1 MSKKLFFGIDWY
13 LVLPVVVLVLIS
25 LVTLFSLNV
34 SFFKSQ
40 LMFLIVSLFAF
51 IFFSEVNY
59 KIVKIYATPI
69 YIFSIAVFILIF
81 ILGVESR
88 GAIRWIDI
96 FGFRFQFSEILKP
109 FLAISFASYLI
120 ENRQYNFRSLI
131 NVLALLSPIVL
142 LIFFQP
148 DLGTA
153 LLYAG
158 TVFTTL
164 IFVGFSL
171 KYFITLLLPFIA
183 MIPIFWNFLRD
194 YQKQRVLTFID
205 PASDPLGTSYNVIQS
220 VIAVGSGMIMG
231 KGLGQGT
238 QSGLRFL
245 PERHTDF
252 IFASISE
259 QLGFIGAVIILISF
273 AFLLYK
279 IYSIFSN
286 SNDKFTKVFSAI
298 VFFSFLIQ
306 IFVNIGMNIGMVPI
320 VGVTLPFVSYG
331 GSSLLSSFIFL
342 GFLSSINKASKD
354 NEVLEI
360 R

>member
-1 MSKKLFFGIDWY
+1 MNKKIFLRTDWY
-13 LVLPVVVLVLIS
+13 LILPVIVLVLVS
-25 LVTLFSLNV
+25 LVTLFSLNPLFFRSQIIFLVV
-34 SFFKSQ
+34 S
-40 LMFLIVSLFAF
+40 VFAF
-51 IFFSEVNY
+51 ILFSEFNY
-59 KIVKIYATPI
+59 KIVKLYAVPI
-69 YIFSIAVFILIF
+69 YFFSLLVFILIF
-81 ILGVESR
+81 FLGVESR
-88 GAIRWIDI
+88 GAVRWIDVM
-96 FGFRFQFSEILKP
+96 GFRFQFSEILKP
-109 FLAISFASYLI
+109 FLAVSLASYLI
-120 ENRQYNFRSLI
+120 EKKNYSFNSLI
-131 NVLALLSPIVL
+131 TTLLLLSPIVF

-158 TVFTTL
+158 TVFATL
-164 IFVGFSL
+164 IYIGFSFKYFVGLS
-171 KYFITLLLPFIA
+171 IPFLA
-183 MIPIFWNFLRD
+183 AIPILWNFLHD
-194 YQKQRVLTFID
+194 YQRQRVLTFID
-205 PASDPLGTSYNVIQS
+205 PSSDPLGTSYNVIQS
-220 VIAVGSGMIMG
+220 VIAVGSGMIFG

-259 QLGFIGAVIILISF
+259 QLGFIGAIIVVISF
-273 AFLLYK
+273 AFFLYK
-279 IYSIFSN
+279 IYTIFS
-286 SNDKFTKVFSAI
+286 SSDDKFTRVFSAI

-306 IFVNIGMNIGMVPI
+306 IFVNIGMNVGMVPV

-354 NEVLEI
+354 NDVLEI

>member
-1 MSKKLFFGIDWY
+1 MSKKFFFGIDWY
-13 LVLPVVVLVLIS
+13 LILPVVVLVLIS
-25 LVTLFSLNV
+25 LVTLFSLNI
-34 SFFKSQ
+34 SLFKSQ
-40 LMFLIVSLFAF
+40 LIFLIVSVFAF

-59 KIVKIYATPI
+59 KIIKIYATPI
-69 YIFSIAVFILIF
+69 YIVSLVIFVLIF
-81 ILGVESR
+81 FLGIESR

-96 FGFRFQFSEILKP
+96 FGFRLQFSEILKP
-109 FLAISFASYLI
+109 FLAISFASYLT
-120 ENRQYNFRSLI
+120 EKKQYNFRSLI
-131 NVLALLSPIVL
+131 DVLILLAPIVL

-164 IFVGFSL
+164 IYAGFSL
-171 KYFITLLLPFIA
+171 KYFAGLFLPFLA
-183 MIPIFWNFLRD
+183 SVPIFWDFLRD

-220 VIAVGSGMIMG
+220 VIAVGSGMITG

-259 QLGFIGAVIILISF
+259 QLGFIGAVIILLAF
-273 AFLLYK
+273 AFFLYK
-279 IYSIFSN
+279 IYSIFAN
-286 SNDKFTKVFSAI
+286 VDDKFAGVFSAI

-306 IFVNIGMNIGMVPI
+306 IFVNIGMNIGMVPV

-342 GFLSSINKASKD
+342 GFLSSINKASKI
-354 NEVLEI
+354 NGVLEI

>member
-1 MSKKLFFGIDWY
+1 MNNKLLHGVDWF
-13 LVLPVVVLVLIS
+13 LILPVIVLVLIS
-25 LVTLFSLNV
+25 LTTLFSLNV

-40 LMFLIVSLFAF
+40 VIFLAVSILAF
-51 IFFSEVNY
+51 IFFSQINH
-59 KIVKIYATPI
+59 KITGIYAAPI
-69 YIFSIAVFILIF
+69 YLVSVAVFILIF
-81 ILGVESR
+81 FLGIEAR
-88 GAIRWIDI
+88 GAMRWIDV

-109 FLAISFASYLI
+109 FLAISFATYLV
-120 ENRQYNFRSLI
+120 ERKQYNFRSLI
-131 NVLALLSPIVL
+131 DILILLAPIAL

-153 LLYAG
+153 LLYGG
-158 TVFTTL
+158 TVFATL
-164 IFVGFSL
+164 IYIGFSF
-171 KYFITLLLPFIA
+171 KYFLGLLLPVLA
-183 MIPIFWNFLRD
+183 AIPLLWNFLHE
-194 YQKQRVLTFID
+194 YQRHRILTFLD
-205 PASDPLGTSYNVIQS
+205 PSSDPLGTSYNVIQS

-259 QLGFIGAVIILISF
+259 QLGFIGAVIVLICF
-273 AFLLYK
+273 GVLLYK
-279 IYSIFSN
+279 IYSIFIN
-286 SNDKFTKVFSAI
+286 SDDGFIKIFSSI

-306 IFVNIGMNIGMVPI
+306 IFVNIGMNVGIVPI

-342 GFLSSINKASKD
+342 GFLSAINKASKE
-354 NEVLEI
+354 NKVLEI

>member
-1 MSKKLFFGIDWY
+1 MNKKFFFGIDWY
-13 LVLPVVVLVLIS
+13 LILPVVVLVLIS
-25 LVTLFSLNV
+25 LVTLFSLNI

-40 LMFLIVSLFAF
+40 LMFLIVSIFAF

-69 YIFSIAVFILIF
+69 YIVSIAIFVLIF

-88 GAIRWIDI
+88 GAIRWIDV

-109 FLAISFASYLI
+109 FLAISFATYLI
-120 ENRQYNFRSLI
+120 EKKQYNFRSLLD
-131 NVLALLSPIVL
+131 VLVLLLPIIL

-158 TVFTTL
+158 TVLATL

-171 KYFITLLLPFIA
+171 KYFIGLFLPFLA
-183 MIPIFWNFLRD
+183 SVPIFWNFLRD

-205 PASDPLGTSYNVIQS
+205 PGSDPLGTSYNVIQS

-259 QLGFIGAVIILISF
+259 QLGFIGASIVLIAF
-273 AFLLYK
+273 AFFLYK

-286 SNDKFTKVFSAI
+286 SEEKFTRVFSAI

-342 GFLSSINKASKD
+342 GFLSSINKASKV
-354 NEVLEI
+354 NGVLEI

>member
-1 MSKKLFFGIDWY
+1 MNKRNLLRVDWY
-13 LVLPVVVLVLIS
+13 LVLPVIVLVLLS
-25 LVTLFSLNV
+25 LVTLLSLNA
-34 SFFKSQ
+34 SFFRSQ
-40 LMFLIVSLFAF
+40 LIFLIVSVFAF
-51 IFFSEVNY
+51 IFFSQFNY
-59 KIVKIYATPI
+59 KIVKIYAAPI
-69 YIFSIAVFILIF
+69 YIFSLIVFTLIIF
-81 ILGVESR
+81 LGVESR
-88 GAIRWIDI
+88 GAVRWIDI

-109 FLAISFASYLI
+109 FLAISFANYLI
-120 ENRQYNFRSLI
+120 EKKQYNFSSLL
-131 NVLALLSPIVL
+131 NSLLLLAPIVF

-158 TVFTTL
+158 TVFATL
-164 IFVGFSL
+164 IYVGFSF
-171 KYFITLLLPFIA
+171 KYFIGLALPFIA
-183 MIPIFWNFLRD
+183 LIPVFWNFLHD
-194 YQKQRVLTFID
+194 YQRQRVLTFID
-205 PASDPLGTSYNVIQS
+205 PSSDPLGTSYNVIQS
-220 VIAVGSGMIMG
+220 VIAVGSGMLTG
-231 KGLGQGT
+231 RGLGQGT

-259 QLGFIGAVIILISF
+259 QLGFIGAGIVILAF
-273 AFLLYK
+273 GFLLYK
-279 IYSIFSN
+279 TYTIFLS
-286 SNDKFTKVFSAI
+286 SDDKFTRVFSAI

-306 IFVNIGMNIGMVPI
+306 IFVNIGMNLGMVPV

-354 NEVLEI
+354 NDVLEI